1 MELYDWGFHRKC
13 RHEPP
18 YAGCMVGTFVVLG
31 GVLLQMNGARA
42 LLESLKAEGVEVVFG
57 YPGGAVLTLY
67 DEVYKMKFP
76 HILTRHEQGA
86 AHAADG
92 YARASGKVGVAFAT
106 SGPGATNLVTGIATA
121 HMDSVPMVC
130 ITGQVANP
138 YIGKD
143 SFQEADIV
151 GITTPIT
158 KHNYL
163 VKNVNDIPRVVK
175 EAFYIARTG
184 RPGVVAIDVAKDVFD
199 AQIEYCY
206 PETVELHGYTGDVS
220 YEVPAVWEAA
230 EALFAAQRPLLFVG
244 GGVVL
249 SDTAAYVRE
258 LLERTGMPSVA
269 TLMGIGGVP
278 AGADGYTGMAG
289 MHGAYASNMAIQECD
304 LLIAVG
310 TRFSDRVTGNTAAFA
325 PKARIVH
332 FDIDPAEFNKNV
344 RADIPVI
351 GDLRQTLPAFLDVV
365 KNSSAEDLTARF
377 RPWRGEV
384 FSMERAHP
392 LGWKASEDIR
402 PEELIRRVR
411 ELVPKDAICV
421 TDVGQH
427 QMWAAQFFGCT
438 EPRHFLTSGGLGTMG
453 YGLPAA
459 IGAKLAHPDKE
470 VVLIT
475 GDGSI
480 MMNCQELATMAD
492 NDIDVKIVIVHNA
505 ILGMVGQWQRLFYS
519 RRYSASELKGK
530 TDFVKLAEA
539 MGVAGCRIET
549 REELAE
555 ILPQVLRE
563 KGARLIDV
571 IVPEEA
577 DVVPMVPG
585 GKRLDQMVLGG
596 R

>member
-1 MELYDWGFHRKC
+1 
-13 RHEPP
+13 
-18 YAGCMVGTFVVLG
+18 
-31 GVLLQMNGARA
+31 MNGARA

-163 VKNVNDIPRVVK
+163 VKDVNEIPRVVK

-184 RPGVVAIDVAKDVFD
+184 RPGVVVIDVAKDVFD
-199 AQIEYCY
+199 TPIDYCC
-206 PETVELHGYTGDVS
+206 PEAVELHGYTGDVP

-230 EALFAAQRPLLFVG
+230 EALAAAHRPLLFVG

-249 SDTAAYVRE
+249 SDTAKYVRE
-258 LLERTGMPSVA
+258 LLACTGIPSVA
-269 TLMGIGGVP
+269 TLMGLGGIP
-278 AGADGYTGMAG
+278 AGTEGYTGMAG

-304 LLIAVG
+304 LLLALG

-325 PKARIVH
+325 PKAKIVH

-344 RADIPVI
+344 RADISVI
-351 GDLRQTLPAFLDVV
+351 GDLRETLPAFLDVV
-365 KNSSAEDLTARF
+365 KNSSTEDLPVRF

-384 FSMERAHP
+384 LSMERAHP
-392 LGWKASEDIR
+392 LGWKASADIR
-402 PEELIRRVR
+402 PEELVSRVR
-411 ELVPKDAICV
+411 ELVSQDAICV

-459 IGAKLAHPDKE
+459 IGAKLANPDKE

-480 MMNCQELATMAD
+480 MMNCQEFATMAD
-492 NDIDVKIVIVHNA
+492 NDIDVKIVIVHNS

-519 RRYSASELKGK
+519 HHYSASELKGK

-549 REELAE
+549 REEFAE
-555 ILPQVLRE
+555 VLPQVLCA

>member
-1 MELYDWGFHRKC
+1 M
-13 RHEPP
+13 
-18 YAGCMVGTFVVLG
+18 
-31 GVLLQMNGARA
+31 QMNGARA

-67 DEVYKMKFP
+67 DELYKMKFP

-86 AHAADG
+86 SHAADG
-92 YARASGKVGVAFAT
+92 YARASGKVGVVFAT

-163 VKNVNDIPRVVK
+163 VKDAADLPRVVK

-184 RPGVVAIDVAKDVFD
+184 RPGVVVIDVAKDVFD
-199 AQIEYCY
+199 TQIDYEY
-206 PETVELHGYTGDVS
+206 PTSVELRGYTEDTS

-249 SDTAAYVRE
+249 SDTANYVRE
-258 LLERTGMPSVA
+258 ILALTGVPSVA
-269 TLMGIGGVP
+269 TLMGLGGV
-278 AGADGYTGMAG
+278 AAETEGFTGMAG

-304 LLIAVG
+304 LLLAVG
-310 TRFSDRVTGNTAAFA
+310 TRFSDRVTGNTAGFA

-332 FDIDPAEFNKNV
+332 FDIDPAELNKNV

-351 GDLRQTLPAFLDVV
+351 GDLRQTLPAFVDII
-365 KNSSAEDLTARF
+365 KNSAQEELPSRF
-377 RPWRGEV
+377 RSWMGEV
-384 FSMERAHP
+384 LLMERAHP
-392 LGWKASEDIR
+392 LGWKASADIR
-402 PEELIRRVR
+402 PEELISCVR
-411 ELVPKDAICV
+411 EVLPADAICV

-427 QMWAAQFFGCT
+427 QMWAAQFFSCH

-459 IGAKLAHPDKE
+459 IGAKLACPDKE

-480 MMNCQELATMAD
+480 MMNCQEFATMAD
-492 NDIDVKIVIVHNA
+492 NDIDVKIVIVHNS

-519 RRYSASELKGK
+519 HHYSASELKGK

-539 MGVAGCRIET
+539 MGVAACRIGT
-549 REELAE
+549 REEFAE
-555 ILPQVLRE
+555 ILPRVLRE